1 MRILY
6 VLTDLVLPLILG
18 YYLHK
23 RNLINGTVCNRLISF
38 NIVIIS
44 TVLSVLSFWV
54 LPLTLEL
61 IWLPLLGIILCIIPG
76 VLAYLLFAKRYENP
90 LDRGSYLSSAILSNI
105 GTLGGLCAF
114 ILYGEIGF
122 AYAQM
127 VGIFQNLVLILF
139 CFPLAE
145 YYYHCYERSAKKK
158 NMKLSLRQMF
168 ISWNQLPV
176 LGMAM
181 GMILYLYDV
190 PRPSI
195 LAVTFEAL
203 VHVGAWLGL
212 LPVGYLIDFTQAKK
226 YYKNIWHLI
235 PIKFIATPLVIY
247 IMIRFLFTDQ
257 VLLGTLLILAITPT
271 AINAVV
277 TSRLFKLNVDLS
289 IAAFILTTAIYLL
302 IVFPLLFF
310 YVKMGNTF

>member
-1 MRILY
+1 MRIIY
-6 VLTDLVLPLILG
+6 VLTDLILPLILG

-23 RNLINGTVCNRLISF
+23 KKLINGTICNQLISF
-38 NIVIIS
+38 NIVVVGTI
-44 TVLSVLSFWV
+44 LSVLSFWV

-76 VLAYLLFAKRYENP
+76 ILGYLMFAKRYENP

-127 VGIFQNLVLILF
+127 VGVFQNLVLLLF
-139 CFPLAE
+139 CFPLAA
-145 YYYHCYERSAKKK
+145 YYYQCYESSAKKK

-168 ISWNQLPV
+168 LSWNQLPLV
-176 LGMAM
+176 GMLLGMF
-181 GMILYLYDV
+181 LYLYDV
-190 PRPSI
+190 PRPPI
-195 LAVTFEAL
+195 LATIFEAL
-203 VHVGAWLGL
+203 IHFGAWLAL
-212 LPVGYLIDFTQAKK
+212 LPVGYLIDFQKARK
-226 YYKNIWHLI
+226 YYRVIWNLL
-235 PIKFIATPLVIY
+235 PIKFIATPILTYCI
-247 IMIRFLFTDQ
+247 IRFLFTDQ
-257 VLLGTLLILAITPT
+257 IVLGTILILAMTPT

-277 TSRLFKLNVDLS
+277 TTRLFKLNVDLS

-302 IVFPLLFF
+302 IVFPILFF
-310 YVKMGNTF
+310 YIKLGNTL